1 MVSESRDTVSDESDN
16 YARIIRT
23 GSSGQKRRSAG
34 FTVENMTYHEL
45 IIEARRIFDK
55 ADASSIREHVAVQFD
70 VTGYA
75 AGTFYLEVKD
85 GEIHIEPYPYYDHD
99 ARILASA
106 ARISGNIGK
115 VTRLHDI
122 RLRERVR

>member
-1 MVSESRDTVSDESDN
+1 MAQDVIFAVEWCQKVEIQYLMSQTITR
-16 YARIIRT
+16 

-55 ADASSIREHVAVQFD
+55 ADASCIREHVAVQFD

-75 AGTFYLEVKD
+75 AGTFYLVCDEVQY
-85 GEIHIEPYPYYDHD
+85 G
-99 ARILASA
+99 R

>member
-1 MVSESRDTVSDESDN
+1 MAQDVIFAVEWCQKVEIQYLMSQTITR
-16 YARIIRT
+16 

-55 ADASSIREHVAVQFD
+55 ADASCIREHVAVQFD

-85 GEIHIEPYPYYDHD
+85 GVIHIEPYPYYDHD

-106 ARISGNIGK
+106 EAILDMLG
-115 VTRLHDI
+115 
-122 RLRERVR
+122 

>member
-1 MVSESRDTVSDESDN
+1 MAQDVIFAVEWCQKVEIQYLMSQTITR
-16 YARIIRT
+16 

-55 ADASSIREHVAVQFD
+55 A
-70 VTGYA
+70 
-75 AGTFYLEVKD
+75 
-85 GEIHIEPYPYYDHD
+85 PYYDHD

-106 ARISGNIGK
+106 EAILDMLGGKARLCDEVQYGRARISGNIGK

>member
-1 MVSESRDTVSDESDN
+1 M
-16 YARIIRT
+16 
-23 GSSGQKRRSAG
+23 
-34 FTVENMTYHEL
+34 ENMTYHEL

-55 ADASSIREHVAVQFD
+55 ADASCIREHVAVQFD

-85 GEIHIEPYPYYDHD
+85 GVIHIEPYPYYDHD

-106 ARISGNIGK
+106 EAILDMLGGKARLCDEVQYGRARISGNIGK